1 MKRIVLY
8 LAFLLVPL
16 AVYWG
21 TVFEEF
27 GFRDDYSLLREV
39 HEEPGKVPRVTTSNG
54 RPVYGAMLVSSLEP
68 VRGVPDFAWLRLAG
82 VVFLAGAG
90 FLLWRQLR
98 RAGWSEAEAAV
109 LGLAVPLLPAAQV
122 VASWAIAW
130 PLAVALLFAVGGF
143 ASIENNLERT
153 GWRLAAGLVGGALL
167 YFFAGLIYQSNALFA
182 VVPLAGV
189 LLLRPQ
195 RDVASHARWT
205 ALHLTILFVSLV
217 AGYGFVEL
225 LFTEGVAP
233 QSPRMHFDTELVSKL
248 WWFVKQPLANAA
260 AVFALRDKF
269 NTGALWFWG
278 AAALTAALI
287 AFGWR
292 FGPRDRS
299 HRVRWLVCLLF
310 LPFVAHSVSLA
321 SAARVDGYRTLFAL
335 TGLVLVLAAYGLR
348 SLRTSGRITLRAQH
362 AALGAVA
369 LVAAGTAGYNAYALI
384 AVPQNLEWVAMRE
397 AADRVA
403 LEVNT
408 SVYIIAPTPGLRATE
423 RMFSD
428 EFGSLSSDSDWVP
441 HEMFKTAIRDRFP
454 EGVPAE
460 CRFSLIAGHDVPDAA
475 ADFDAV
481 IDLRRF
487 ADESVERRG
496 FLVSTVPS
504 AESCPIR
511 RAQLPGAQLP
521 GTRVIVRR

>member
-1 MKRIVLY
+1 MKRILLG
-8 LAFLLVPL
+8 LAFILTPL

-21 TVFEEF
+21 TVFHEF

-54 RPVYGAMLVSSLEP
+54 RPVYGAMLVSSLRP
-68 VRGVPDFAWLRLAG
+68 VHGVPDLSWLRLAS
-82 VVFLAGAG
+82 VLFLTGAG
-90 FLLWRQLR
+90 WLLWRQLR
-98 RAGWSEAEAAV
+98 RSGWTEAEAAA

-122 VASWAIAW
+122 VAAWAIAW
-130 PLAVALLFAVGGF
+130 PLAVALLLAVGGF
-143 ASIENNLERT
+143 TLIESNLARSD
-153 GWRLAAGLVGGALL
+153 WRRSAGVLGGALL
-167 YFFAGLIYQSNALFA
+167 YCIAGLIYQSNALFA
-182 VVPLAGV
+182 VVPLAGA

-195 RDVASHARWT
+195 GGVANHARWT
-205 ALHLTILFVSLV
+205 VLHLSILFVSLV
-217 AGYGFVEL
+217 AGLAFVEL

-233 QSPRMHFDTELVSKL
+233 QSPRMHLDTEPLSKL
-248 WWFVKQPLANAA
+248 WWFVKEPLANAA
-260 AVFALRDKF
+260 ALFALRDKF

-278 AAALTAALI
+278 SAALCAALV

-292 FGPRDRS
+292 FGPADRS

-310 LPFVAHSVSLA
+310 LPFVAHAVSLA
-321 SAARVDGYRTLFAL
+321 SAARVNGYRTLFAL
-335 TGLVLVLAAYGLR
+335 CGIVLVLAAYGLR
-348 SLRTSGRITLRAQH
+348 SLRTSGRISLRAQH
-362 AALGAVA
+362 AALGVLT
-369 LVAAGTAGYNAYALI
+369 LVAAGSAAYNAYALI
-384 AVPQNLEWVAMRE
+384 AAPQNLEWVAMRE

-408 SVYIIAPTPGLRATE
+408 SVYIIAPTPGLRATQ

-441 HEMFKTAIRDRFP
+441 QEMFKTAIRERFP
-454 EGVPAE
+454 EGVPPE
-460 CRFSLIAGHDVPDAA
+460 CRFTLTASHDVPDAA

-496 FLVSTVPS
+496 FLVSTVPN
-504 AESCPIR
+504 AESCPVVR
-511 RAQLPGAQLP
+511 KAQLPAAN
-521 GTRVIVRR
+521 VILRR